1 MARDARY
8 TTIKNL
14 IDAGYIKSFR
24 DMFPTI
30 PKSVVARDLGM
41 NNARF
46 TRLMNDVKRFTLDE
60 LYRLSGF
67 LEVDETTVLRLVHE
81 QHVMDKKKKLG
92 RSGKNKNNLSS

>member
-46 TRLMNDVKRFTLDE
+46 TILMNDVKRFTLDE
-60 LYRLSGF
+60 LYRLAGF
-67 LEVDETTVLRLVHE
+67 LAIDEMKMFELTHQQYSL
-81 QHVMDKKKKLG
+81 DKNKKL
-92 RSGKNKNNLSS
+92 RKSK